1 WVADLPG
8 RDEPAGE
15 IRSATRLSV
24 ANERLLADVEVVE
37 PETFTFQSDGKL
49 LDGWLLRPVGFEPGK
64 KYPAILH
71 IHGGPMFMYG
81 YAFCHELQ
89 LLAARGY
96 AVFFTNPRGSQ
107 GYGQE
112 FCTAIRGDWGNR
124 DYRDLMACV
133 DAVLERFDFIDPER
147 LGVAGS
153 SYGGYMTNWIVTH
166 TDRFRAAVTMDC
178 IANGY
183 SFFGTSDLGYDD
195 LFGLGVPPWEDPLRY
210 LEMSPL
216 HHIARCK
223 TPLLIMHSEMDL
235 RCPIEQAEQLYT
247 ALKVR
252 GVPTEFV
259 RFPGESHGLSLGG
272 KPWHRVYRL
281 DRIVEWFDRYLQ
293 PASGP
298 RGE

>member
-1 WVADLPG
+1 
-8 RDEPAGE
+8 
-15 IRSATRLSV
+15 
-24 ANERLLADVEVVE
+24 
-37 PETFTFQSDGKL
+37 
-49 LDGWLLRPVGFEPGK
+49 
-64 KYPAILH
+64 
-71 IHGGPMFMYG
+71 
-81 YAFCHELQ
+81 
-89 LLAARGY
+89 
-96 AVFFTNPRGSQ
+96 
-107 GYGQE
+107 
-112 FCTAIRGDWGNR
+112 
-124 DYRDLMACV
+124 
-133 DAVLERFDFIDPER
+133 
-147 LGVAGS
+147 
-153 SYGGYMTNWIVTH
+153 
-166 TDRFRAAVTMDC
+166 
-178 IANGY
+178 
-183 SFFGTSDLGYDD
+183 DLGYDD
-195 LFGLGVPPWEDPLRY
+195 LFGLDVPPWEDPLRY